1 MMEDGPDA
9 RAVETGAESTRP
21 KVYLVYFG
29 WYSDYSIHGVFSN
42 RAAAENLRQMLIQNT
57 KKWMPEE
64 ERQEAFQVLE
74 FTVYDSPEEVEGV
87 RMYSVKIDMTGNEQA
102 RYDWPVHA
110 WRYHNG
116 EEEFALD
123 ISDDVVIGFSLRGYD
138 AALRMA
144 RERLAQR
151 KARDG
156 GIA

>member
-1 MMEDGPDA
+1 
-9 RAVETGAESTRP
+9 
-21 KVYLVYFG
+21 
-29 WYSDYSIHGVFSN
+29 
-42 RAAAENLRQMLIQNT
+42 
-57 KKWMPEE
+57 MPEE